1 MPVRANGSVTVDY
14 TEDGS
19 GETVVLIHS
28 SINSNR
34 QWRALVDALKERFRV
49 LAINLFGYGETT
61 PWPGIRL
68 QTLSDQA
75 ELVLT
80 LCEETQTPIHIVGHS
95 FGGSVAVKAA
105 TKLGPRVDRLVL
117 LEPNPFYLLK
127 QHGRTEAYEEVRALR
142 DHVKKFGVTGDWAR
156 AGERF
161 ADYWLGDGS
170 WASMPEKRR
179 QAFAA
184 SLPPNFHEWD
194 AVMNEETTIDAC
206 KALEPKTLVV
216 SVSGTRRPIREIVEL
231 LADAC
236 PHWTYAQVAE
246 GGHMAPVAR
255 PELVNPIVKRFLE
268 TPA

>member
-1 MPVRANGSVTVDY
+1 MCSNGSITVDY
-14 TEDGS
+14 TEDGT

-28 SINSNR
+28 SVSGNR
-34 QWRALVDALKERFRV
+34 QWRTLVDALKERFRV
-49 LAINLFGYGETT
+49 LAINLFGYGETS
-61 PWPGIRL
+61 PWPGARL

-80 LCEETQTPIHIVGHS
+80 LCEETQGPIHIVGHS
-95 FGGSVAVKAA
+95 FGGSVAAWAA
-105 TKLGPRVDRLVL
+105 AMLGPRAGRLVL
-117 LEPNPFYLLK
+117 LEPNPFYLLR
-127 QHGRTEAYEEVRALR
+127 QHGRTEAYEDARALR
-142 DHVKKFGVTGDWAR
+142 DHVKKFGVAGDWTK

-179 QAFAA
+179 QAFTA
-184 SLPPNFHEWD
+184 SVPPVFHEWD
-194 AVMNEETTIDAC
+194 AVMNEETTIAAW

-216 SVSGTRRPIREIVEL
+216 SASGTRRPIREIVEL

-236 PHWTYAQVAE
+236 PHWTYARVAE